1 MKNMLLGCGVLILAS
16 LPAAADLKPG
26 GAAPEFTA
34 QASMNGKAFL
44 YSLRD
49 ALKKGPVVVY
59 FYPAAYTGGCNIEAH
74 TFSVNA
80 AKFAAAGASIVGVSL
95 DSIERL
101 NDFSKDADY
110 CAGKFPTASDPDGE
124 IAKSFDVT
132 VSDGSPGALD
142 TRGKEI
148 GHGFADRTTFVVT
161 PDAKVVA
168 TIGGLGPE
176 DNVEQAL
183 AAVQKLGAKK

>member
-1 MKNMLLGCGVLILAS
+1 MKNILLGCSVLILAS

-26 GAAPEFTA
+26 DAAPEFTA

-59 FYPAAYTGGCNIEAH
+59 FYPAAYTGGCNVEAH

-80 AKFAAAGASIVGVSL
+80 DKFDAAGASIVGVSL
-95 DSIERL
+95 DSIQRL
-101 NDFSKDADY
+101 NDFSKDPDY
-110 CAGKFPTASDPDGE
+110 CAGKFPAASDPDGK

-132 VSDGSPGALD
+132 VSEGSPGDLD
-142 TRGKEI
+142 TRGQEI
-148 GHGFADRTTFVVT
+148 GHGFADRTTFIVT
-161 PDAKVVA
+161 PDAKIVA
-168 TIGGLGPE
+168 TIGGLDPE
-176 DNVEQAL
+176 DNVEMAL
-183 AAVQKLGAKK
+183 ATVQELATKK